1 MLGRLIQATSLIIW
15 DEALMTD
22 RRAFEALDRTLR
34 DIQAEHNS
42 GAYSIPF
49 GGKVVVLGG
58 DVRQIL
64 PVIEGGN
71 RPQIVSSAIFNS
83 HLWSDVKVLH
93 LTQNMRLK
101 TCTNNSTESRCLADF
116 SKWILDIGEGKIPC
130 VARDGE
136 TEASWIKIAEDLLI
150 PSSDDTMA
158 SIVGATYLDFPN
170 NYRNETYLKDR
181 AILTPTNE
189 LSDMINDHI
198 VQK

>member
-1 MLGRLIQATSLIIW
+1 
-15 DEALMTD
+15 
-22 RRAFEALDRTLR
+22 
-34 DIQAEHNS
+34 
-42 GAYSIPF
+42 
-49 GGKVVVLGG
+49 
-58 DVRQIL
+58 
-64 PVIEGGN
+64 
-71 RPQIVSSAIFNS
+71 
-83 HLWSDVKVLH
+83 
-93 LTQNMRLK
+93 
-101 TCTNNSTESRCLADF
+101 
-116 SKWILDIGEGKIPC
+116 

-136 TEASWIKIAEDLLI
+136 TEASWIKIPEDLLI